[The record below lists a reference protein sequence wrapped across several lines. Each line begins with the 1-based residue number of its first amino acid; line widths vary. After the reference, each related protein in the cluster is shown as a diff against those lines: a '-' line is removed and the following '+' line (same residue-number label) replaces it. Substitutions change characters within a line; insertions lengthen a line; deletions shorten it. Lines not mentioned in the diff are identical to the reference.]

1 MKNFDKSTTR
11 AIVKKNGF
19 RLPSVDFVDKEN
31 VHLGGQGPAFRMSSV
46 VDKAKV
52 KLGGQSPIFRK

>member
-1 MKNFDKSTTR
+1 MNNFDKLTTL

-19 RLPSVDFVDKEN
+19 RLPSANLVDKEK
-31 VHLGGQGPAFRMSSV
+31 VQLGGQGPAFRMSSI
-46 VDKAKV
+46 VDKSKV

>member
-1 MKNFDKSTTR
+1 MENFAKSTAL

-19 RLPSVDFVDKEN
+19 RLPSANLVDKEK
-31 VHLGGQGPAFRMSSV
+31 VQLGGQGPAFRMSSI

-52 KLGGQSPIFRK
+52 QLGGQSPIFRK